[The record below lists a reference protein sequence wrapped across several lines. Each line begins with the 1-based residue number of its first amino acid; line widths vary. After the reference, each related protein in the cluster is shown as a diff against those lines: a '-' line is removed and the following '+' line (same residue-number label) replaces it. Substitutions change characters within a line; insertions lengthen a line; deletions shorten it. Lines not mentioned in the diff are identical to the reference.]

1 METREPIRIE
11 REPQRLSDAVFDTL
25 RRAIVDGK
33 LAPGERLRQEA
44 LAEELGV
51 SQITVREALHR
62 LVGEGLCIN
71 IPYKGVRVIAPT
83 LEDVED
89 ILAIRGLL
97 EGLAAELAASRIAP
111 GELDRMREL
120 LLATI
125 VDADPISVERAREAN
140 REFHEIVI
148 RASER
153 RFLVQLLRQI
163 WDWFDPLMVYARTL
177 DTGQGAEIRQ
187 RLGEADKMQH
197 TRLLEAL
204 EARDGSR
211 ARQVVAAYIE
221 EAWNNLASIVGSQAD
236 EGDHT
241 GDTDREGSALWKA

>member
-1 METREPIRIE
+1 MEAREPIRIQ
-11 REPQRLSDAVFDTL
+11 REPQRLFDAVFDTL
-25 RRAIVDGK
+25 RRAIIDGK

-62 LVGEGLCIN
+62 LVGEGLCIH

-83 LEDVED
+83 LEDLED

-97 EGLAAELAASRIAP
+97 EGLAAELAAGRIAP
-111 GELDRMREL
+111 EQLARMREL
-120 LLATI
+120 LPTTI

-153 RFLVQLLRQI
+153 HFLIQILRQI
-163 WDWFDPLMVYARTL
+163 WDWFDPLMVYARTVE
-177 DTGQGAEIRQ
+177 TEEGTEIRQ
-187 RLGEADKMQH
+187 RLGEADRVQH

-204 EARDGSR
+204 EAGDGPR
-211 ARQVVAAYIE
+211 ARQVVAEYID
-221 EAWNNLASIVGSQAD
+221 EAWNNLASIVGTQPGASD
-236 EGDHT
+236 SSS
-241 GDTDREGSALWKA
+241 DTKREGGA

>member
-1 METREPIRIE
+1 MDTREPIRIE

-25 RRAIVDGK
+25 RRAIIDGK

-62 LVGEGLCIN
+62 LVGDGLCIR

-83 LEDVED
+83 LEDLED

-97 EGLAAELAASRIAP
+97 EGLAAELAASRITLEHLA
-111 GELDRMREL
+111 RMREL
-120 LLATI
+120 LPTTI

-153 RFLVQLLRQI
+153 RSVPEKLIASF
-163 WDWFDPLMVYARTL
+163 
-177 DTGQGAEIRQ
+177 
-187 RLGEADKMQH
+187 
-197 TRLLEAL
+197 TR
-204 EARDGSR
+204 
-211 ARQVVAAYIE
+211 
-221 EAWNNLASIVGSQAD
+221 
-236 EGDHT
+236 
-241 GDTDREGSALWKA
+241 